1 MGKKV
6 ISFNLSVS
14 QIDKAIK
21 ELNTYQT
28 WIQEKAN
35 LLRKRVA
42 ERLAEEAQSGFN
54 GAVVDDLTEQS
65 GSPRIASVDVKVS
78 DGDKI
83 TLVIAN
89 GEDAIW
95 VEFGAGVYHNGSAG
109 SSPNPYGSELG
120 YTIGSYGHGRG
131 KQEKWAFK
139 ENGVKLWTHGTPAK
153 MPMYRAVQTVVNEI
167 PSIAKEVFQS

>member
-1 MGKKV
+1 MSKT
-6 ISFNLSVS
+6 ITFNLSAES
-14 QIDKAIK
+14 IDNVIK
-21 ELNTYQT
+21 ELEKYQNSLQT
-28 WIQEKAN
+28 KAD
-35 LLRKRVA
+35 LLRQRIA
-42 ERLAEEAQSGFN
+42 ERLAEEARQGFN

-65 GSPRIASVDVKVS
+65 GSPRIANVDVTIS
-78 DGDKI
+78 NGDTI

-120 YTIGSYGHGRG
+120 YKIGGYGKGRG

-139 ENGVKLWTHGTPAK
+139 KGDVKLWTHGTPAK

-167 PSIAKEVFQS
+167 PAIAREVFST